1 MVFPN
6 PIIDVQRAAVSGNVY
21 AALRRYAEETH
32 SGTAFPPGLFYAL
45 WHGTQDVNRARV
57 PDASY
62 IRRERL
68 DEHHDDLMPFHG
80 APDVAVLVVSQTDP
94 TIFKLEA
101 VRDFLAAGS
110 TQVWMCFTAPLF
122 EVHVY
127 QANQSNIIHVYRG
140 RETIDAEAV
149 LPGLRLTVD
158 KIFALPSPPD

>member
-6 PIIDVQRAAVSGNVY
+6 PIVDVQRAAVSGNVY
-21 AALRRYAEETH
+21 AALRRYAEETC
-32 SGTAFPPGLFYAL
+32 SGVAFPPGLFYAL
-45 WHGTQDVNRARV
+45 WHGTPDVNRARV

-62 IRRERL
+62 VRRERL
-68 DEHHDDLMPFHG
+68 DKHHDALMPFYG
-80 APDVAVLVVSQTDP
+80 APDLAVLVVSQTDP

-127 QANQSNIIHVYRG
+127 QADQPDIIRVYRE
-140 RETIDAEAV
+140 RAAIDVEAV

-158 KIFALPSPPD
+158 QVFALPSPPN

>member
-1 MVFPN
+1 MTFPN
-6 PIIDVQRAAVSGNVY
+6 PIVDVQRAAVSGNVY
-21 AALRRYAEETH
+21 AALRRYADDTQ

-45 WHGTQDVNRARV
+45 WHGTPDVNRARV

-68 DEHHDDLMPFHG
+68 DAHHDDLMPFHG
-80 APDVAVLVVSQTDP
+80 APDLAVLVVSQTDP

-127 QANQSNIIHVYRG
+127 QADQPGIIRAYRG
-140 RETIDAEAV
+140 REAIDAGAV
-149 LPGLRLTVD
+149 LPGFKLTVD
-158 KIFALPSPPD
+158 QVFALPF